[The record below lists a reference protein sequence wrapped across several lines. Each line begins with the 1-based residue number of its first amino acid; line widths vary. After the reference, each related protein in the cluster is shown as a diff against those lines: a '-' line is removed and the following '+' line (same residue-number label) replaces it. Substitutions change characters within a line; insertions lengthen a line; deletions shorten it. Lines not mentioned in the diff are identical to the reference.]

1 MSEAGMVKIEVHF
14 STLTD
19 PRIER
24 TKRHPL
30 INIIMIA
37 ICAVICGAET
47 WVDIQAYGE
56 AKCEWLGR
64 FLDLTNGI
72 PSHDTFGRVFALLDA
87 KQFEACFLSWIR
99 DVFPVTSRQV
109 VAVDGKQLRRSHD
122 KAHGKAAIYMVSA
135 WAEAN
140 RLVLGQ
146 VKVDEKSNEITAI
159 PELLSLL
166 DVSDCIVTIDA
177 IGTQEA
183 IAEQIIEQGGDYV
196 LTLKGN
202 QGLMHQAVEEL
213 FDDARTNDFAH
224 LSHDFHRTVDSN
236 HGRLEIRRH
245 WVTSDIAWLPQVTGK
260 PLWPGLR
267 SVGMIEAERR
277 IGEETTI
284 ETRYFLL
291 SLDSNAA
298 AFAHAARSHWGIE
311 NSVHWVLDVA
321 FREDDCR
328 IRKGNA
334 PQNFAVL
341 RHIALNLLHQEKTAK
356 VGVKAKRLKAAW
368 NDDYLLKILSV

>member
-1 MSEAGMVKIEVHF
+1 MSETGLVKLEAHF
-14 STLTD
+14 SSLTD
-19 PRIER
+19 PRIDR

-30 INIIMIA
+30 INLIMIA

-56 AKCEWLGR
+56 AKREWLGR

-72 PSHDTFGRVFALLDA
+72 PSHDTFGRVFALLDP
-87 KQFEACFLSWIR
+87 KQFEACFLSWIK
-99 DVFPVTSRQV
+99 DVFTVTSGQV

-122 KAHGKAAIYMVSA
+122 KANGKAAIYMVSA

-166 DVSDCIVTIDA
+166 DISGCIVTIDA

-183 IAEQIIEQGGDYV
+183 IANQIIEQGGDYV
-196 LTLKGN
+196 LALKGN

-213 FDDARTNDFAH
+213 FTDARTNNFAH

-260 PLWPGLR
+260 PLWTGLC

-277 IGEETTI
+277 SGEETTI
-284 ETRYFLL
+284 ETRYYLL
-291 SLDSNAA
+291 SLDRNAV

-311 NSVHWVLDVA
+311 NCVHWVLDVA
-321 FREDDCR
+321 FHEDDCR
-328 IRKGNA
+328 VRQGHA
-334 PQNFAVL
+334 AENFAIL
-341 RHIALNLLHQEKTAK
+341 RHIALNLVRQEKTAK
-356 VGVKAKRLKAAW
+356 CGIKAKRLKAAW
-368 NDDYLLKILSV
+368 DHNYLLKVLTS

>member
-1 MSEAGMVKIEVHF
+1 MNEAGLVKLEAHF
-14 STLTD
+14 SSLTD
-19 PRIER
+19 PRIDR

-30 INIIMIA
+30 INIIIIA

-56 AKCEWLGR
+56 AKREWLER

-72 PSHDTFGRVFALLDA
+72 PSHDTFGRVFALLDP
-87 KQFEACFLSWIR
+87 KQFEACFLSWIK
-99 DVFPVTSRQV
+99 DVFTVTSGQV
-109 VAVDGKQLRRSHD
+109 IAVDGKQLRRSHD
-122 KAHGKAAIYMVSA
+122 KANGKAAIYMVSA
-135 WAEAN
+135 WAEAS

-146 VKVDEKSNEITAI
+146 VKVDAKSNEITAI

-166 DVSDCIVTIDA
+166 DISDCIVTIDA

-183 IAEQIIEQGGDYV
+183 IANQIIEQGGDYV
-196 LTLKGN
+196 LALKGN

-213 FDDARTNDFAH
+213 FTDARANNFAH

-260 PLWPGLR
+260 PLWTGLC

-284 ETRYFLL
+284 ETRYYLL
-291 SLDSNAA
+291 SLDRNAV

-311 NSVHWVLDVA
+311 NCVHWVLDVA

-328 IRKGNA
+328 VRQGHA
-334 PQNFAVL
+334 AENFAIL
-341 RHIALNLLHQEKTAK
+341 RHIALNLVRQEKTAK
-356 VGVKAKRLKAAW
+356 CGIKAKRLKAAW
-368 NDDYLLKILSV
+368 DHNYLLKVLTS